1 MEPNPLDAVAYINIY
16 MYADG
21 ALKVSGNIGD
31 APLAMKML
39 DAARDAV
46 KNQIPKTIQAN
57 KLIVPAD
64 YVGAY
69 PSDAHPLVPYGD
81 VSPELIPHPKE

>member
-1 MEPNPLDAVAYINIY
+1 MLDAVAYINIY

-31 APLAMKML
+31 VKLALQML
-39 DAARDAV
+39 DAARDAI
-46 KNQIPKTIQAN
+46 KNKQPKTVADN

-69 PSDAHPLVPYGD
+69 PSETHPLVPYGD
-81 VSPELIPHPKE
+81 VSPELVPHPKE

>member
-1 MEPNPLDAVAYINIY
+1 MEPNPFDAVAYINIY

-21 ALKVSGNIGD
+21 ALKISGNIGD
-31 APLAMKML
+31 AKLALQML

-46 KNQIPKTIQAN
+46 KNRIPKTVQEN

-64 YVGAY
+64 YVGAI
-69 PSDAHPLVPYGD
+69 PSETHPLVPYGD
-81 VSPELIPHPKE
+81 VSPELVPHPKE